1 VKELEMNNIKKSA
14 IILVLSTN
22 IGIVSHAAS
31 ESMKMN
37 QDNDSKP
44 SGMGKM
50 NPEMMDKK
58 MRSKQAHLLKMHD
71 LSSRILAENNATK
84 KQKLKDEQLELMKN
98 MHMKKMQKKMKM
110 KMKMK
115 SNGKMMDMKQ
125 KRQSQMGQ

>member
-1 VKELEMNNIKKSA
+1 M
-14 IILVLSTN
+14 N
-22 IGIVSHAAS
+22 IGFVSHAAS

-37 QDNDSKP
+37 QGKDSKP
-44 SGMGKM
+44 SGMGNM

-58 MRSKQAHLLKMHD
+58 MRSKQEHMLKMHD
-71 LSSRILAENNATK
+71 LSSQILAENNATK

-110 KMKMK
+110 KMK